1 MSFHVN
7 DRRYFIKV
15 RGGIQ
20 QALAETI
27 YYRND
32 MTFEFFIK
40 WRWYFEYRA
49 ALYRVNN
56 PRHFV
61 DISHGGYDF
70 IPPRA
75 QLIKTLKN
83 KISNRKG
90 KVTHWEWCIG
100 KAKETWNELFP
111 IEDDQ
116 TYQKALTKLNK
127 AKFELSQMETELANL
142 LDDGKQQGNITA
154 TF

>member
-1 MSFHVN
+1 MSAHVN
-7 DRRYFIKV
+7 DKRYFVKV
-15 RGGIQ
+15 RGGKQ

-27 YYRND
+27 YYRNE

-61 DISHGGYDF
+61 DISHGGYEY
-70 IPPRA
+70 IPPRVE
-75 QLIKTLKN
+75 LIKMLKN
-83 KISNRKG
+83 KITNRKG
-90 KVTHWEWCIG
+90 KVTQWDCCIS
-100 KAKETWNELFP
+100 KAKETWSELFP

-116 TYQKALTKLNK
+116 MFQKAVAKLNK
-127 AKFELSQMETELANL
+127 AKLELEQMEAELE
-142 LDDGKQQGNITA
+142 NILNNENR
-154 TF
+154 